1 MLGLPDGVSAC
12 LFDLDGV
19 LTQTA
24 KVHAAAWKEM
34 FDAYLHQ
41 RAQRTG
47 EPFRE
52 FDAVAAHPAHDLERA
67 RADGKLV
74 RIVLKE

>member
-1 MLGLPDGVSAC
+1 MLGLPDGIRGC

-34 FDAYLHQ
+34 FDDYLRK
-41 RAQRTG
+41 RAKQTG
-47 EPFRE
+47 EPFVP
-52 FDAVAAHPAHDLERA
+52 FDPVADYDE
-67 RADGKLV
+67 
-74 RIVLKE
+74 